1 MWADIKI
8 FLVDKKVYFENQEQS
23 RLSGLRLGTDYKNR
37 GENSEVGRKIY
48 LEWASEPCMLIIQ
61 PK

>member
-23 RLSGLRLGTDYKNR
+23 RLSGLRLRTDYKNR

-48 LEWASEPCMLIIQ
+48 LVGL
-61 PK
+61 